1 MFGDTIAAIGSALGA
16 AGIGVVRISGPEA
29 WQVVDRIFIP
39 ADRGRW
45 EKKGSYRVYF
55 GWIKAAREDV
65 IIDEVL
71 VTFMKGPKTF
81 TREDVVEIG
90 CHGGS
95 LVVRRVLEE
104 VLRAGA
110 RLARPGEFTQ
120 RAFMNGRI
128 DLSQAEAVL
137 DIVRAR
143 TDKALSVA
151 WGQLEGKL
159 SREVRR
165 LRKNIV
171 EMLGRIQAGIDFP
184 EEVGDPDVEE
194 LLGKLRETREGVKQL
209 LAGAER
215 GRIYS
220 EGVICA
226 LCGRP
231 NVGKSTLFNR
241 LLREER
247 AIVTD
252 IPGTTRDVLEGWV
265 NLEGI
270 PVRLL
275 DTAGRRDTADR
286 VEMAGVERAVRAV
299 EDADVVLV
307 VLDAGEGVTEDDVR
321 LLAEARAKKAVV
333 VVNKIDV
340 CPEGGRGERLKE
352 VAPGLPV
359 VWVSAKE
366 GWGMEELE
374 EKLAEVILGEE
385 CQLAEVE
392 ILVSKVRHK
401 EALERAEGYL
411 EDAEEAIKGGIPLD
425 VVGVDLAAAGDA
437 LGEIT
442 GESVSEDVLEV
453 IFGEFCVGK

>member
-1 MFGDTIAAIGSALGA
+1 
-16 AGIGVVRISGPEA
+16 
-29 WQVVDRIFIP
+29 
-39 ADRGRW
+39 
-45 EKKGSYRVYF
+45 
-55 GWIKAAREDV
+55 
-65 IIDEVL
+65 
-71 VTFMKGPKTF
+71 
-81 TREDVVEIG
+81 
-90 CHGGS
+90 
-95 LVVRRVLEE
+95 
-104 VLRAGA
+104 
-110 RLARPGEFTQ
+110 
-120 RAFMNGRI
+120 
-128 DLSQAEAVL
+128 
-137 DIVRAR
+137 
-143 TDKALSVA
+143 VA

-215 GRIYS
+215 GRVYS

-411 EDAEEAIKGGIPLD
+411 EDAEGAIKGGIP
-425 VVGVDLAAAGDA
+425 
-437 LGEIT
+437 
-442 GESVSEDVLEV
+442 
-453 IFGEFCVGK
+453 